1 MSKETW
7 FQFADRVK
15 PSFGQIFKDIYG
27 EVWRHHEGDF
37 TQDTNNTILMKE
49 SLYCKILPCSLVDAI
64 DHVEK
69 PKLKKVTC
77 YCYLAVDGL
86 YWTTNENMK
95 DPRALDE
102 NGERITKDIWVDS
115 NDERYLG

>member
-1 MSKETW
+1 MTKETW
-7 FQFADRVK
+7 VQFAERVK

-27 EVWRHHEGDF
+27 EIWRHHEGDF

-69 PKLKKVTC
+69 PKLKKVT
-77 YCYLAVDGL
+77 L
-86 YWTTNENMK
+86 YGYVSIHGFFWSCGDDLDEVK
-95 DPRALDE
+95 ALDE
-102 NGERITKDIWVDS
+102 NGQWMTEVVLVED
-115 NDERYLG
+115 ND